1 MEQFEKFD
9 KWISNAKRRAKDYEL
24 VYPYNDTYIM
34 TMEDCVE
41 DICNLEILIWENGK
55 LNFQYSWSKG
65 EKLQDKEKIMFVSK
79 KQKKM
84 MLCVKDKNLYSFG
97 NGVDKKREE
106 NQEIFIY
113 RKGTETSSLI
123 FASSQRGKIEQL
135 NDIHL
140 DENRIDATE
149 IVIKQM
155 VKDLALKQK
164 EEEDAT
170 YEEKC

>member
-1 MEQFEKFD
+1 MTYEERFR
-9 KWISNAKRRAKDYEL
+9 KWVNNARRGDKDYEL
-24 VYPYNDTYIM
+24 TYPNDDVYKMITDDYW
-34 TMEDCVE
+34 EDVL
-41 DICNLEILIWENGK
+41 NLEILIWENGK
-55 LNFQYSWSKG
+55 LNFCYSWSKKG
-65 EKLQDKEKIMFVSK
+65 VQDKKKVMFVTK

-84 MLCVKDKNLYSFG
+84 MICVEDTEVYSFG
-97 NGVDKKREE
+97 NNDEKKQDE

-123 FASSQRGKIEQL
+123 FASSQTGKIEQH
-135 NDIHL
+135 NDIYL

-155 VKDLALKQK
+155 VKDLSLKQK
-164 EEEDAT
+164 EKEDVT